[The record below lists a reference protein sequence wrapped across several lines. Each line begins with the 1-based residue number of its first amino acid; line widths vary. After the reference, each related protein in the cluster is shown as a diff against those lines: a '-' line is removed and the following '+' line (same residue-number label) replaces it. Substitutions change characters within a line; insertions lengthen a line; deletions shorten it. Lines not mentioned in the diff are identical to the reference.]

1 MFDTPL
7 KNNDFFLTFHIWQ
20 CIFVRL
26 KNHFLKYKIMK
37 KISLNS
43 IVVLLF
49 VALLSSCKENH
60 SVPAFPEELTNYF
73 PYKEGESFSFVSE
86 DNDTLTFVSKGVAL
100 SSDNSHTQ
108 HAFSFVS
115 CTGDDFAW
123 MNMITD
129 ATTVPYWDDKKIV
142 IEFEMT
148 ASQTSPKSDG
158 VLSIGFSIENASKY
172 NGYTHIAYSR
182 QFECSPF
189 DGSVNL
195 QLGDEIILYENG
207 HQEWSD
213 SRAKVVWNKGIESF
227 DFDGK
232 KWTAGKTE
240 N

>member
-1 MFDTPL
+1 M
-7 KNNDFFLTFHIWQ
+7 
-20 CIFVRL
+20 RL

-158 VLSIGFSIENASKY
+158 VLSIGFSI
-172 NGYTHIAYSR
+172 NGCTHIAYSGE
-182 QFECSPF
+182 FECSPF
-189 DGSVNL
+189 DGNVNL
-195 QLGDEIILYENG
+195 QIGDEIILYENG

>member
-1 MFDTPL
+1 
-7 KNNDFFLTFHIWQ
+7 
-20 CIFVRL
+20 
-26 KNHFLKYKIMK
+26 MK
-37 KISLNS
+37 KISL
-43 IVVLLF
+43 IF
-49 VALLSSCKENH
+49 IVALSFATLLTSCKKNH
-60 SVPAFPEELTNYF
+60 NVPAFPEELTNYF

-86 DNDTLTFVSKGVAL
+86 DNDTLTFVAKKAAL
-100 SSDNSHTQ
+100 SPDNSHTQ
-108 HAFSFVS
+108 SFFSLVS
-115 CTGDDFAW
+115 CVGDDFAW
-123 MNMITD
+123 MNMCTD
-129 ATTVPYWDDKKIV
+129 KTTAPYWDDKKIV

-158 VLSIGFSIENASKY
+158 VLSIGFSIENASQY
-172 NGYTHIAYSR
+172 NGYTHIAYGR

>member
-1 MFDTPL
+1 
-7 KNNDFFLTFHIWQ
+7 
-20 CIFVRL
+20 
-26 KNHFLKYKIMK
+26 MK
-37 KISLNS
+37 KISL
-43 IVVLLF
+43 IF
-49 VALLSSCKENH
+49 IVALSFATLLTSCKKNH
-60 SVPAFPEELTNYF
+60 NVPAFPEELTNYF

-86 DNDTLTFVSKGVAL
+86 DNDTLTFVAKKAAL
-100 SSDNSHTQ
+100 SPDNSHTQ
-108 HAFSFVS
+108 PFFSLVS
-115 CTGDDFAW
+115 CAGDDFAW

-158 VLSIGFSIENASKY
+158 VLSIGFSIENASQY
-172 NGYTHIAYSR
+172 NGYTHIAYGR